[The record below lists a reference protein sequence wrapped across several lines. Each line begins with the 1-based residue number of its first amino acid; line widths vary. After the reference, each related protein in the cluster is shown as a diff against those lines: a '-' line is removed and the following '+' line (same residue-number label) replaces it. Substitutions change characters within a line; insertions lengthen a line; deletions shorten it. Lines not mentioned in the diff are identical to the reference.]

1 MDKRKPEL
9 DKDQFFVDENGELVE
24 ISKFKGGQGNPQALR
39 DWYNEDAKN
48 EIKWGTPGDLT
59 RCHAIAS
66 KYMDSDLAW
75 GFCQERNID
84 VLGEPNAT
92 TDQKETTKK

>member
-1 MDKRKPEL
+1 MENRVPDFDRSTHY
-9 DKDQFFVDENGELVE
+9 VNENGDLVPNP
-24 ISKFKGGQGNPQALR
+24 SFAGNPQALR
-39 DWYNEDAKN
+39 DWYNEDVKN

-84 VLGEPNAT
+84 VLGGPNAT